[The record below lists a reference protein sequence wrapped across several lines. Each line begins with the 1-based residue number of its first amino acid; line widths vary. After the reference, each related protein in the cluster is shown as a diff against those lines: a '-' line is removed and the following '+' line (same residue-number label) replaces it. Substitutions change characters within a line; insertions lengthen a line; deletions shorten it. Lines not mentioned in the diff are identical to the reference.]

1 MSATLAI
8 CIAFL
13 SIGSCIACYLLGQDN
28 VRQQLRDSKK
38 ERRRRWEEFDDED

>member
-8 CIAFL
+8 CIAVL
-13 SIGSCIACYLLGQDN
+13 SIGSCIVCYLLGQDN
-28 VRQQLRDSKK
+28 VRQQIRDSK

>member
-8 CIAFL
+8 CIAVL
-13 SIGSCIACYLLGQDN
+13 SIGSCIVCYLPGQDN
-28 VRQQLRDSKK
+28 VRQQIRDSK